1 MMKKKV
7 RTIYDW
13 RKNIMNKKLARIIT
27 SFSCACILLSGNV
40 YAEETKIDKPVIEY
54 NEAKQKNIAVYD
66 SIYMGSYPQSEVVSK
81 DAVYEQLV
89 TSQQW
94 NDDVLEISGVKYC
107 RKKPEQNDYGWKFL
121 HSDTYTNSFDMD
133 SFDWGEA
140 GWYNLDNKDLEY
152 HYFKYEPV
160 QWRVLS
166 VDNNVAMVMSDK
178 ILDSMIYYNTDY
190 IFGLIDFDENASA
203 WGDSVVRNFLNKDFI
218 KEAFTDDEIKSIVT
232 TDNSGTT
239 GNDKIYLLTQQYLKD
254 ELLEKLPPMDYP
266 TYRSPVVCARPSDYA
281 WAMGCPKGNGKDSL
295 SLGNSH
301 WWLILDGEKIGTQTT
316 GPIICSNG
324 KLYGTELS
332 SSYTGVRPVM
342 CVDLTSDAYSYAGKI
357 STDIQLCGDLDK
369 DDNVSL
375 SDALKALKYSLGI
388 ETSSDETVKICD
400 TDNDKTITLQD
411 VMEILKIAT
420 GISNN
425 KLVEN

>member
-13 RKNIMNKKLARIIT
+13 RKDIMNKKLARIIT

-54 NEAKQKNIAVYD
+54 YEAKQKNIAVYD
-66 SIYMGSYPQSEVVSK
+66 SIYMGSYPQSEVVSGE
-81 DAVYEQLV
+81 AVYEQLV

-107 RKKPEQNDYGWKFL
+107 RKKPEQNDYCWKFL

-301 WWLILDGEKIGTQTT
+301 WWLILDGEKIGTRGL

-324 KLYGTELS
+324 KLYETELS
-332 SSYTGVRPVM
+332 SLDTGVRPVM

-411 VMEILKIAT
+411 VMEILKIAI

-425 KLVEN
+425 KLSV

>member
-13 RKNIMNKKLARIIT
+13 RKDIMNKKLARIIT

-107 RKKPEQNDYGWKFL
+107 RKKPNQVHNWKFL

-178 ILDSMIYYNTDY
+178 ILDCMMYYNTY
-190 IFGLIDFDENASA
+190 YYKDFVENASA
-203 WGDSVVRNFLNKDFI
+203 WGDSNVRNFLNEDFI

-232 TDNSGTT
+232 TDNLGLT

-254 ELLEKLPPMDYP
+254 ELLEKLPPVNYP

-281 WAMGCPKGNGKDSL
+281 WAMGCIKGNGKDSL

-301 WWLILDGEKIGTQTT
+301 WWLILDGEKIGTRGL
-316 GPIICSNG
+316 GPVIRCDG
-324 KLYGTELS
+324 KLYETDLTS
-332 SSYTGVRPVM
+332 LYTGVRPVM

-357 STDIQLCGDLDK
+357 STDIQLCGDLNK

-411 VMEILKIAT
+411 VMEILKIAI

-425 KLVEN
+425 KLSV